1 MKMKLSSGFLFTI
14 VILLVIVV
22 ITLWN
27 STVNFIPHSKNM
39 SSVHDFPYEGFH
51 GMKPYSY
58 TTYPNNVSIDSM
70 DRYDIQKQKADCS
83 KVKGDLFCNPEFKG
97 PTVDIYSLAKGGCEG
112 TYASGLSNSMGWLCL
127 DKNMTNMLQ
136 TRGGNQTGAASQI
149 GR

>member
-1 MKMKLSSGFLFTI
+1 MKLSSGFLFTI

-22 ITLWN
+22 VTLWN
-27 STVNFIPHSKNM
+27 STVNFVPYSKNAGY
-39 SSVHDFPYEGFH
+39 SQNYALEGFH

-70 DRYDIQKQKADCS
+70 NRYDIQKQKADCS
-83 KVKGDLFCNPEFKG
+83 KIKGNLYCEPGFNYPN
-97 PTVDIYSLAKGGCEG
+97 VDIYSLAKGGCEG
-112 TYASGLSNSMGWLCL
+112 TNASGLSNSMGWLCL

-136 TRGGNQTGAASQI
+136 TRGGNQTRAASQI

>member
-1 MKMKLSSGFLFTI
+1 MKLSSGFLFTI

-22 ITLWN
+22 VTLWN
-27 STVNFIPHSKNM
+27 STVNFVPYSKNAGY
-39 SSVHDFPYEGFH
+39 SQNYALEGFY

-70 DRYDIQKQKADCS
+70 NRYDIQKQKADCS
-83 KVKGDLFCNPEFKG
+83 KIKGNLYCEPGFNYPN
-97 PTVDIYSLAKGGCEG
+97 VDIYSLAKGGCEG
-112 TYASGLSNSMGWLCL
+112 TNASGLSNSMGWLCL

-136 TRGGNQTGAASQI
+136 TRGGNQTRAASQI

>member
-1 MKMKLSSGFLFTI
+1 MKLSSGFLFTLF
-14 VILLVIVV
+14 ILLVIVV

-27 STVNFIPHSKNM
+27 STVNFIPYSKNL

-70 DRYDIQKQKADCS
+70 NRYDIQKQNMACS
-83 KVKGDLFCNPEFKG
+83 KIKGDLFCNPEFKA

-112 TYASGLSNSMGWLCL
+112 TNASGLSNSMGWLCL